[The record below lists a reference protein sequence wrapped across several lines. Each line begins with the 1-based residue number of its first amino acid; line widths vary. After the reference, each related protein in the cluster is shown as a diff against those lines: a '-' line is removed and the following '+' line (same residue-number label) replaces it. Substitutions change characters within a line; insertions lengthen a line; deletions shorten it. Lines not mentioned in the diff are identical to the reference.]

1 MSRCL
6 IQREKGCGDELMK
19 LLRKGELFAEYSLAD
34 IRVFSLS
41 DGYAKMSYD
50 RLIGTNIAG
59 QKVGSEFSLPIQA
72 FLVLSAG
79 RSVLIDTGSSNAWR
93 HTTGRLYEA
102 LDEAGIAR
110 DLIETI
116 AITHCHVDHLGGLVM
131 PNGDIAFPNANR
143 IFVPT
148 IEHHL
153 FKAEARLSTVFES
166 LLPLEDGDM
175 VIDSIHAMAL
185 HGHEVGHTGFWV
197 KSGEESLLIW
207 GDIVHKPDMQFA
219 TPDITWE
226 YDTDKD
232 QARKTRKIVFDLV
245 SKFGLPV
252 AGAHLDFP
260 GIGFV
265 NACGNGFEFR
275 SL

>member
-1 MSRCL
+1 M
-6 IQREKGCGDELMK
+6 Q
-19 LLRKGELFAEYSLAD
+19 LLRKGKLFAEYSLGEV
-34 IRVFSLS
+34 RVFSLS
-41 DGYAKMSYD
+41 DGHAKMSYD

-59 QKVGSEFSLPIQA
+59 QKVGSEFSLPVQV
-72 FLVLSAG
+72 FFVKTAG
-79 RSVLIDTGSSNAWR
+79 QSVLIDTGSSNAWR

-110 DLIETI
+110 DSIETI
-116 AITHCHVDHLGGLVM
+116 AITHCHVDHFGGLVM

-153 FKAEARLSTVFES
+153 FKAEARLSPVFES
-166 LLPLEDGDM
+166 LLPLDDGDM
-175 VIDSIHAMAL
+175 VIDSVHAMAL

-207 GDIVHKPDMQFA
+207 GDIVHKPDVQFA
-219 TPDITWE
+219 YPEVAWE
-226 YDTDKD
+226 YDTDKNH
-232 QARKTRKIVFDLV
+232 ARQTRKMIFDLM
-245 SKFGLPV
+245 SKLGVPV

-265 NACGNGFEFR
+265 NAIGNSFEFR